1 VFGADV
7 KATAEESCRP
17 LPGDKFLADP
27 AVTIMNAV
35 TIAAQP
41 AQVWPWLA
49 QLGSG
54 RGGWYAYD
62 FVDNDGHP
70 SAKTILAGLQKI
82 AVGDVLPS
90 LPGATDS
97 FVVAALHPA
106 EDLVL
111 AVPSA
116 DGGFGVSWEF
126 FLAPSSQHC
135 TRLLVRG
142 RVAANWPSGSAGTR
156 KPSGRRRPI
165 ELVYALLGR
174 IPRGVMMPLALFGHG
189 LMQARQL
196 RGIKRRAE
204 SLQAPS
210 RLAA

>member
-1 VFGADV
+1 MVGADL
-7 KATAEESCRP
+7 KATAEESARP
-17 LPGDKFLADP
+17 LPGDKFVADP

-35 TIAAQP
+35 AIAASP
-41 AQVWPWLA
+41 AEVWPWLA
-49 QLGSG
+49 QMGSG

-70 SAKTILAGLQKI
+70 SANTIVAGLQKI

-97 FVVAALHPA
+97 FVVAKVQPG

-111 AVPSA
+111 VVPSA
-116 DGGFGVSWEF
+116 DGGVGLSWEF
-126 FLAPSSQHC
+126 FLVPFSQHC

-142 RVAANWPSGSAGTR
+142 RVAADWPSGLAGTR
-156 KPSGRRRPI
+156 QPGARRRPI
-165 ELVYALLGR
+165 ELVYALLGK
-174 IPRGVMMPLALFGHG
+174 IPREVMMPIALFGHG
-189 LMQARQL
+189 LMQERQL

-204 SLQAPS
+204 SLPASS